1 MKKNTF
7 LSGTTRKLATLT
19 FLAILGW
26 HSGSTALPKP
36 SFEIAQAFNPPRRG
50 APPRTSDA
58 GTRGC
63 SVSEGNNQPLTA
75 LVPVK
80 DLALTLE
87 SHPTLF
93 WYVPHAEGKMLK
105 FTLMDK
111 NDTTI
116 IYEKALPAPSE
127 SGIVSIRLSKEEAE
141 GLKNNEL
148 YHWYLSLVCDPQD
161 RTGDIIV
168 DGWIERIEASDPLK
182 AQIQQASPEALP
194 KIYAESGIWHDA
206 LSAMAQLYDRHPQ
219 DGAIANQWET
229 LLRSVQL
236 DAFAQS
242 QLLSSS
248 ESE

>member
-1 MKKNTF
+1 MKKNTN
-7 LSGTTRKLATLT
+7 LSNITRKLATLT
-19 FLAILGW
+19 FVATLGW
-26 HSGSTALPKP
+26 QSASTALPKP
-36 SFEIAQAFNPPRRG
+36 SFEIAQTFNPPGRG
-50 APPRTSDA
+50 APPRTADA

-63 SVSEGNNQPLTA
+63 SIAEGNSQPLTA

-93 WYVPHAEGKMLK
+93 WYVPQAEGKTLK
-105 FTLMDK
+105 FTLLDK
-111 NDTTI
+111 NDQTI
-116 IYEKALPAPSE
+116 IYEKELPAPSE
-127 SGIVSIRLSKEEAE
+127 SGIVSIQLSQAETE

-168 DGWIERIEASDPLK
+168 DGWIERIETNADLRAS
-182 AQIQQASPEALP
+182 IQQADAEMLP

-206 LSAMAQLYDRHPQ
+206 LSAMVKLYNENPE
-219 DGAIANQWET
+219 DGAIASQWET
-229 LLRSVQL
+229 LLHSVQL
-236 DAFAQS
+236 DAFAQTQIIS
-242 QLLSSS
+242 PS